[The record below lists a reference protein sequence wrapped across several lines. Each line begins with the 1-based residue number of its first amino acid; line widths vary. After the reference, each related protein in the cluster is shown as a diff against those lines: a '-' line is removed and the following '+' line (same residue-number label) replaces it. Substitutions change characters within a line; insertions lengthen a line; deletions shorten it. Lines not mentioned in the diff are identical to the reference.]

1 MIYAQILA
9 GGKGTHMG
17 NVPMPKQFLLLAD
30 KPILIHTIEKFTLE
44 SRFDA
49 ILVVC
54 PADWVSHTEDIIK
67 KYITDERVHVVV
79 GGADRNETLMSG
91 INYIQDHYGI
101 QDDDVVVT
109 HDAVR
114 PFITQRIINDNIV
127 AVLENKA
134 VDTVVPAIDTIVRGA
149 NDQVTDIPVRSEMY
163 QGQTPQSF
171 HIKTL
176 IDSYNALSSEQKA
189 SLSDS
194 CKICS
199 LAGQKVSLVR
209 GENYNFK
216 ITTPFDLRVA
226 SALVEKRS

>member
-9 GGKGTHMG
+9 GGKGTRMG

-54 PADWVSHTEDIIK
+54 PVDWISHTEDLIK
-67 KYITDERVHVVV
+67 KYITDDRVRVVT
-79 GGADRNETLMSG
+79 GGSDRNETLMSG
-91 INYIQDHYGI
+91 IAYIQKQYGI
-101 QDDDVVVT
+101 HDDDVVVT

-114 PFITQRIINDNIV
+114 PFITQRIINDNIE
-127 AVLENKA
+127 AVLTHKA
-134 VDTVVPAIDTIVRGA
+134 VDTVVPAIDTIVRGT
-149 NDQVTDIPVRSEMY
+149 DKQVIDIPVRSEMY

-171 HIKTL
+171 HIQIL
-176 IDSYNALSSEQKA
+176 IDSYQALSTTQKET
-189 SLSDS
+189 LSDS

-199 LAGQKVSLVR
+199 LAGQSISLVL